1 VTPSIRSLLVVV
13 VVVVEAS
20 SASSSIVVH
29 LQKSRFSSLVKTKKT
44 PHRKLDAIGTVFAVN
59 NAGKPTNV
67 RSLGSVGLAFFN
79 AIGARRVDRRVL
91 DALERHN
98 GTVTLVTTK
107 FCG

>member
-1 VTPSIRSLLVVV
+1 VTPSIRSLVVV
-13 VVVVEAS
+13 VVVVVVVAS

-44 PHRKLDAIGTVFAVN
+44 HRKLDAIGTVFAVN
-59 NAGKPTNV
+59 NAGKPTNI
-67 RSLGSVGLAFFN
+67 RSLGSVGLALFN